1 MSGQIDNQKMQ
12 AAAND
17 IKMQDDE
24 SQRSER
30 KHLSALGMNRK
41 QRRKFAK
48 NYGLFQDHS
57 GEAWRIGNRHMKGD
71 KQNKETVHRLGD
83 QQS

>member
-1 MSGQIDNQKMQ
+1 MSDQKMQ
-12 AAAND
+12 HPIGD
-17 IKMQDDE
+17 INMQDDE

-30 KHLSALGMNRK
+30 KTLPELNMNRK

-57 GEAWRIGNRHMKGD
+57 GEAWRIGNKHMKGD